1 MSQDTGTHAGTGAGV
16 GGAVGAG
23 VGGRDVGEPEKRTD
37 LVEYEHMVLGRHNL
51 RAIPV
56 TPETEEL
63 LERSSYIMLSRIQRQ
78 GPMSIGQLS
87 EAFGLD
93 ASTLNRQTATAVRAG
108 LLKRIPDPEGG
119 IARKFQLTD
128 EGARRLT
135 VTRDWHVD
143 GLDRV
148 MAGWSPQDVLDF
160 AAFLR
165 RFNTDIERIDKRPWP
180 RPDEETEDTGGGAP
194 TRP

>member
-1 MSQDTGTHAGTGAGV
+1 
-16 GGAVGAG
+16 
-23 VGGRDVGEPEKRTD
+23 
-37 LVEYEHMVLGRHNL
+37 MVLGRHNL
-51 RAIPV
+51 RAIPI
-56 TPETEEL
+56 TPETEQL

-93 ASTLNRQTATAVRAG
+93 ASTLNRQTAAAMRAG
-108 LLKRIPDPEGG
+108 LLRRIPDPEGG

-148 MAGWSPQDVLDF
+148 MAEWSPQDVLDF

-180 RPDEETEDTGGGAP
+180 RPEEEIDGAGGG
-194 TRP
+194 